1 MTVGDE
7 GKAPRPEDGEGGAGP
22 AQHAQPY
29 RPAAYFGDSGKM
41 RPKRHRVLLIICRV

>member
-41 RPKRHRVLLIICRV
+41 RP